1 MMCGHST
8 VLALGYFR
16 PADGRD
22 EPSRAFFHLARTA
35 LYTLTAIATF
45 TTLMLAQTAAAQLS
59 SHTPKEL
66 ENAGLDEKL
75 GEIIPAAIYFRNES
89 GEDVRLGSY
98 FDGDRPVLLNLVY
111 HDCPMLCNLVVDG
124 LVRTM
129 SEMSW
134 SPGREFEV
142 VTVSF
147 NAAEG
152 PEMASAAKRH
162 ALDRLGK
169 PEAARGWHF
178 LTGPQASIDSLTA
191 AVGFRYQWVE
201 DQQEFAHPAALI
213 FLSGEGKI
221 ARYLYGIDY
230 KPGDVRAALVE
241 ASNGQVG
248 SALDRVIL
256 YCFQYDAD
264 KNSYAPHALNLMK
277 AGGLLTMMVLGSML
291 FLFWRRESQRSHETS
306 VA

>member
-1 MMCGHST
+1 MCGHST
-8 VLALGYFR
+8 VLALRYFR
-16 PADGRD
+16 PIDGRD
-22 EPSRAFFHLARTA
+22 EPFRVFLHLACTA
-35 LYTLTAIATF
+35 LCILTLIVALAA
-45 TTLMLAQTAAAQLS
+45 LLLAQPAAAQRS
-59 SHTPKEL
+59 AHTPKEL

-75 GEIIPAAIYFRNES
+75 GEFIPADIAFWNES
-89 GEDVRLGSY
+89 GEDVRLGSF
-98 FDGDRPVLLNLVY
+98 FDGERPVLLNLVY

-124 LVRTM
+124 LIRTLA
-129 SEMSW
+129 EMSW
-134 SPGREFEV
+134 LPGREFDV
-142 VTVSF
+142 VTISF

-169 PEAARGWHF
+169 PEAAGGWHF
-178 LTGPQASIDSLTA
+178 LTGPQASIDRLTA
-191 AVGFRYQWVE
+191 AAGFKYQWVE

-248 SALDRVIL
+248 SAMDRVIL

-277 AGGLLTMMVLGSML
+277 VGGLLTMMVLGSML